1 MSAPSNGCT
10 LSHLAVL
17 ESGATPTRRK
27 GRVGRVYERC
37 CSKCWTRPPCNV
49 VGRSTGRPS
58 SLPTPVTVGR
68 ERAAG
73 RRETVPSGP
82 SSGLRGRR
90 LPGVGVARW

>member
-17 ESGATPTRRK
+17 ESGATP
-27 GRVGRVYERC
+27 RVGRVYVRC
-37 CSKCWTRPPCNV
+37 CSKWWTHPPCNV

-58 SLPTPVTVGR
+58 SQPTPVTVGR
-68 ERAAG
+68 ERVAG

-82 SSGLRGRR
+82 SSG
-90 LPGVGVARW
+90 